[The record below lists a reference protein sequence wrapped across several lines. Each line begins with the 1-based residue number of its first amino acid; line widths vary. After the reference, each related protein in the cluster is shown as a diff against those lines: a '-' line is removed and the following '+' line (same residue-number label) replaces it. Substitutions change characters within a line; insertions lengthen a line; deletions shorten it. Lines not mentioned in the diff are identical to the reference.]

1 MNEISLRG
9 NEANMGCT
17 PKLERGKPVDS
28 LSIEFEWHDGVW
40 KQLFDKHVRFIQ
52 QDILRA
58 LASNKLVV
66 YLSCPISSR
75 GGSYFATN
83 VEIANFTVQRLS
95 AEWGPR
101 FWFLNPAQYQMEST
115 HGLGLIRM
123 HAHDLE
129 LETKQQINVDQLLQ
143 SDPPV
148 GGDYMRMWTKVL
160 AEDDS
165 GKNLGGRFSAFYF
178 ISPCDLRIFFAQTGA
193 KHITAGVESYFGDKY
208 ATDSQF
214 RDYFTPPSLTG
225 SADVAKK
232 AAAVEALKQQFL
244 LYYAV
249 RASAYFS
256 KGSHDEWN
264 IWRELNALRIAG
276 AEGNGYGVGSQIAG
290 YFEGL
295 QIDPGAAESAISA
308 GYAVTQAEPKKM
320 VTQYTSA
327 SLTKTAP
334 VTEAVKRLGEH

>member
-1 MNEISLRG
+1 MAS
-9 NEANMGCT
+9 T

-28 LSIEFEWHDGVW
+28 LSIEFEWHGGVW
-40 KQLFDKHVRFIQ
+40 KQLFDKHVKFIQ

-95 AEWGPR
+95 AEWGTR

-129 LETKQQINVDQLLQ
+129 LETKQTINIDELME

-178 ISPCDLRIFFAQTGA
+178 ISPSDVRLFFGQTGA
-193 KHITAGVESYFGDKY
+193 KNITAGVESYFGDKY

-214 RDYFTPPSLTG
+214 RDYFTPPPMG
-225 SADVAKK
+225 SADAAKK
-232 AAAVEALKQQFL
+232 TAAIEGLKQQFF
-244 LYYAV
+244 LYYAT

-264 IWRELNALRIAG
+264 IWRELNALRISG
-276 AEGNGYGVGSQIAG
+276 ADSDGYGMGSQIAG

-308 GYAVTQAEPKKM
+308 GYAVGQAEPTKM
-320 VTQYTSA
+320 AAPITIT

-334 VTEAVKRLGEH
+334 LTDAVKRLGTY

>member
-1 MNEISLRG
+1 MPNLCAVRKIMAS
-9 NEANMGCT
+9 T

-28 LSIEFEWHDGVW
+28 LSIEFEWHGGVW
-40 KQLFDKHVRFIQ
+40 KQLFDKHVKFIQ

-95 AEWGPR
+95 AEWGTR

-129 LETKQQINVDQLLQ
+129 LETKQTINIDELME

-178 ISPCDLRIFFAQTGA
+178 ISPSDVRLFFGQTGA
-193 KHITAGVESYFGDKY
+193 KNITAGVESYFGDKY

-214 RDYFTPPSLTG
+214 RDYFTPPPMG
-225 SADVAKK
+225 SADAAKK
-232 AAAVEALKQQFL
+232 TAA
-244 LYYAV
+244 
-249 RASAYFS
+249 
-256 KGSHDEWN
+256 
-264 IWRELNALRIAG
+264 I
-276 AEGNGYGVGSQIAG
+276 EGDRKSV
-290 YFEGL
+290 
-295 QIDPGAAESAISA
+295 
-308 GYAVTQAEPKKM
+308 V
-320 VTQYTSA
+320 
-327 SLTKTAP
+327 
-334 VTEAVKRLGEH
+334 